1 MEIRLKR
8 SEFLGE
14 LIPMQGIVERKTTI
28 PVLSHLLLHARP
40 GTREDAEQLHLAA
53 TDLDVS
59 LTSRCDAEV
68 KEGGAI
74 AVQAKKL
81 IEIIRSLS
89 SPEVLLVQEEP
100 RVLSIRAGSSRFK
113 IHGLAADD
121 FPTLPSLKSPN
132 SPDGGAA
139 AQATPLPDTVLLHFS
154 DFRRMVS
161 KVLFAV
167 SAEESRFQ
175 LNGALFKIKDG
186 SFEIAATDGH
196 RLALVE
202 KRDGGLGRGGAHGSN
217 SSDSSDAAHP
227 SEPAEQSVLV
237 PRKALQELQR
247 LEGDGELEFRRGEHH
262 LSFRLGRRELICR
275 ILEGTFPDYERVI
288 AKDNDKRVVFDRR
301 SLAEAVQRV
310 ALMTSDRARAVRLQ
324 FAPNQLVI
332 SAVNADLGEA
342 VEEVACSYD
351 GPEFRLGINP
361 DYLSQFLAAVETE
374 RVRLELKDEN
384 TQCVGYPQAPAAT
397 QDTPEASERA
407 ASAAEGA
414 SADSAAF
421 GTGADSR
428 YLCVIMPMRI

>member
-8 SEFLGE
+8 NEFLGE
-14 LIPMQGIVERKTTI
+14 LAPMQGIVERKTTI
-28 PVLSHLLLHARP
+28 PVLSHLLLKAHDSRT
-40 GTREDAEQLHLAA
+40 GRLEGAEQLHLAA

-89 SPEVLLVQEEP
+89 APEVLLVQEEP
-100 RVLSIRAGSSRFK
+100 RVLSIRAGTSRFK

-121 FPTLPSLKSPN
+121 FPTLPTTPAASPEA
-132 SPDGGAA
+132 PDAGNRMLIPFA
-139 AQATPLPDTVLLHFS
+139 
-154 DFRRMVS
+154 DFRRMVA
-161 KVLFAV
+161 KILFAV

-175 LNGALFKIKDG
+175 LNGALFKVKDG

-202 KRDGGLGRGGAHGSN
+202 KREEGLGRSGAE
-217 SSDSSDAAHP
+217 D
-227 SEPAEQSVLV
+227 SVLV

-247 LEGDGELEFRRGEHH
+247 LEGEGDLEFCRGEHH

-288 AKDNDKRVVFDRR
+288 AKDNDKKIVFDRK
-301 SLAEAVQRV
+301 SLAEAVQRA
-310 ALMTSDRARAVRLQ
+310 ALMTSDRARAVRLH
-324 FAPNQLVI
+324 FSPRQLVI

-342 VEEVACSYD
+342 VEEVACAYD

-384 TQCVGYPQAPAAT
+384 TQCVGYPQAPPAPPPA
-397 QDTPEASERA
+397 DASPRDG
-407 ASAAEGA
+407 SAAAAGDGA
-414 SADSAAF
+414 GDGGADASGA
-421 GTGADSR
+421 GADSR

>member
-8 SEFLGE
+8 NDFLGE
-14 LIPMQGIVERKTTI
+14 LAPMQGIVERKTTI
-28 PVLSHLLLHARP
+28 PVLSHILL
-40 GTREDAEQLHLAA
+40 DAKDSLHLAA

-59 LTSRCDAEV
+59 LTSRCEAEI

-89 SPEVLLVQEEP
+89 ASEVLLVQEEP

-121 FPTLPSLKSPN
+121 FPTLPTLPAGSGSP
-132 SPDGGAA
+132 SGIEIPFA
-139 AQATPLPDTVLLHFS
+139 
-154 DFRRMVS
+154 DFRRMVA
-161 KVLFAV
+161 KILFAV

-175 LNGALFKIKDG
+175 LNGALFKVKDG
-186 SFEIAATDGH
+186 SLEIVATDGH

-202 KRDGGLGRGGAHGSN
+202 KREQGLRNGTG
-217 SSDSSDAAHP
+217 
-227 SEPAEQSVLV
+227 EESVLV

-247 LEGDGELEFRRGEHH
+247 LEGDSPASMLEFRRGEHH

-288 AKDNDKRVVFDRR
+288 AKDNDKKVLFDRKT
-301 SLAEAVQRV
+301 LAEAVQRA

-324 FAPNQLVI
+324 FSSRQLVI

-342 VEEVACSYD
+342 VEEVACEYE

-361 DYLSQFLAAVETE
+361 DYLSQFLAAVETD

-384 TQCVGYPQAPAAT
+384 TQCVGYPQDPPVVGTNAEAGADGADVADAPKGAGSADPADGATASSGAPAEGNA
-397 QDTPEASERA
+397 RGA
-407 ASAAEGA
+407 AANG
-414 SADSAAF
+414 
-421 GTGADSR
+421 R

>member
-8 SEFLGE
+8 NEFLGE

-28 PVLSHLLLHARP
+28 PVLSHILLKANDPRQGP
-40 GTREDAEQLHLAA
+40 QEDTEQLHLAA

-89 SPEVLLVQEEP
+89 APEVLLVQEEP
-100 RVLSIRAGSSRFK
+100 RVLSIRAGTSRFK

-121 FPTLPSLKSPN
+121 FPTLPTTPAASPPPPHAPDAPDA
-132 SPDGGAA
+132 PDGANRMLIPFA
-139 AQATPLPDTVLLHFS
+139 
-154 DFRRMVS
+154 DFRRMVA
-161 KVLFAV
+161 KILFAV

-175 LNGALFKIKDG
+175 LNGALFKVKEG

-202 KRDGGLGRGGAHGSN
+202 KREEGLGRSGAE
-217 SSDSSDAAHP
+217 D
-227 SEPAEQSVLV
+227 SVLV

-247 LEGDGELEFRRGEHH
+247 LEGEGALEFCRGEHH

-288 AKDNDKRVVFDRR
+288 AKDNDKKIVFDRKA
-301 SLAEAVQRV
+301 LAEAVQRA
-310 ALMTSDRARAVRLQ
+310 ALMTSDRARAVRLH
-324 FAPNQLVI
+324 FAPQQLVI

-342 VEEVACSYD
+342 VEEVACGYD

-384 TQCVGYPQAPAAT
+384 TQCVGYPHPS
-397 QDTPEASERA
+397 PP
-407 ASAAEGA
+407 SAAAPRAPRDG
-414 SADSAAF
+414 SAAA
-421 GTGADSR
+421 GETAADASIGAGADSR

>member
-8 SEFLGE
+8 SDFLGE
-14 LIPMQGIVERKTTI
+14 LVPMQGIVERKTTI
-28 PVLSHLLLHARP
+28 PVLSHLLLNARDP
-40 GTREDAEQLHLAA
+40 KESKDGKLHLAA

-59 LTSRCDAEV
+59 LTSRCDAEIR
-68 KEGGAI
+68 EGGAI

-89 SPEVLLVQEEP
+89 ATEVLLVQEEP
-100 RVLSIRAGSSRFK
+100 RVLGIRAGSSRFK

-121 FPTLPSLKSPN
+121 FPTLP
-132 SPDGGAA
+132 
-139 AQATPLPDTVLLHFS
+139 TVPASSGPRVEIPFA
-154 DFRRMVS
+154 DFRRMVA
-161 KVLFAV
+161 KILFAV

-175 LNGALFKIKDG
+175 LNGALFKVKDG
-186 SFEIAATDGH
+186 ALEIVATDGH

-202 KRDGGLGRGGAHGSN
+202 KREESLRRTSET
-217 SSDSSDAAHP
+217 AASP
-227 SEPAEQSVLV
+227 NGTDDSVLV

-247 LEGDGELEFRRGEHH
+247 LEGEGALEFRRGEHH
-262 LSFRLGRRELICR
+262 LSFRLGQRELICR

-288 AKDNDKRVVFDRR
+288 AKDNDKKVLFDRKA
-301 SLAEAVQRV
+301 LAEAVQRA

-324 FAPNQLVI
+324 FSPHQLVI

-342 VEEVACSYD
+342 VEEVGCEYD

-361 DYLSQFLAAVETE
+361 DYLSQFLSAVDTD

-384 TQCVGYPQAPAAT
+384 TQCVGYPQEPRTTQPADGDGNAEHPAAAADAAPA
-397 QDTPEASERA
+397 DI
-407 ASAAEGA
+407 AAE
-414 SADSAAF
+414 AAA
-421 GTGADSR
+421 GNGR